1 MVEDSTLRADMKVIG
16 TPAVRTIDGVEKVT
30 GTALYT
36 ADYSLPGMLWGKTL
50 KSPYPH
56 ARIVSIDTSA
66 AKALPGVHAV
76 ITGRDIA
83 DAGLWGRAVKDV
95 PIIAVE
101 TVRFAGERVA
111 AVAVEG
117 EDVAEQV
124 LSLIEVEYEEL
135 PAVLSPEDAMAP
147 GAPILHPDFN
157 DYFGFP
163 QKMETPSNVYRQT
176 QLERGDVEAGFAD
189 ADLVY
194 EATYTTQRMFQGYL
208 DPQSIV
214 LDVNDGDGRIHVW
227 ICSKVPYSTRESL
240 AYSANLPEQRFL
252 FHHTHIGGDFG
263 GKGNSRNTPVAYY
276 LAKASGRPVKIVTDY
291 IYIEELGAGNP
302 RHSTKTRLKTGVKND
317 GTIVAHSV
325 EYTVDSGAYAAFKPV
340 GAIGGANQAAGPYRI
355 DNVSIESRFVYTNNV
370 PGGFMRA
377 PGDPQGVFPVE
388 CHLDDI
394 ARQLGMDPAD
404 LRRKNLVVPGDET
417 AWGEHLEHVRAIE
430 TLEAA
435 VEAGDYNSPRPPG
448 VAFADRGSG
457 GGEGTTDIT
466 LKPDGTA
473 VIGTPIFDQGSGTY
487 TTLMQV
493 TSEELGVPLDQISVE
508 IWDTD
513 KLDFDSGVAGSRAS
527 RVNTV
532 SCFLATEEVRR
543 LLGELAVSELGW
555 PAESLSFAGDEVRRT
570 DIEEAMT
577 WQELLQRTVKEVTG
591 RGHSQEGARGSN
603 QPHITSFTAQVAE
616 VSVDR
621 ETGEVRLLKLT
632 TAHDIGRVINPIGHQ
647 GQINGGAIQ
656 GFGYA
661 TMEEVRVED
670 GRVTS
675 LSLGD
680 YKLPNIKDIPELKT
694 VLLESENGY
703 GPYGVRGIGEGPH
716 IPVPAAISN
725 AIMDAVGVRIA
736 DMPLTSERVYRGLRD
751 GQ

>member
-1 MVEDSTLRADMKVIG
+1 MAEMKVIG
-16 TPAVRTIDGVEKVT
+16 TSAPRTIDGTEKVT
-30 GTALYT
+30 GTARYT
-36 ADYSLPGMLWGKTL
+36 ADYSLPGMLHGKTL

-76 ITGRDIA
+76 LTGRDVA

-95 PIIAVE
+95 PVIAVDI
-101 TVRFAGERVA
+101 VRFAGERVA
-111 AVAVEG
+111 AVAAED
-117 EDVAEQV
+117 EDVAEQA
-124 LSLIEVEYEEL
+124 LELIDVVYEEL
-135 PAVLSPEDAMAP
+135 PAVLSPEEAMGP
-147 GAPILHPDFN
+147 SAPILHPDFN
-157 DYFGFP
+157 TYFGFP
-163 QKMETPSNVYRQT
+163 NKMETPSNVYRHAQV
-176 QLERGDVEAGFAD
+176 LRGDPEAGFAQ
-189 ADLVY
+189 ADVVY

-208 DPQSIV
+208 EPQAIIVDPSQ
-214 LDVNDGDGRIHVW
+214 GDGRVHVW
-227 ICSKVPYSTRESL
+227 LCSKVPYNTRESL
-240 AYSANLPEQRFL
+240 AYAANEPEETFL

-276 LAKASGRPVKIVTDY
+276 LAKATGRPVKIVTD
-291 IYIEELGAGNP
+291 YIEELGAGNP
-302 RHSTKTRLKTGVKND
+302 RHATKTKLKTGVMND

-325 EYTVDSGAYAAFKPV
+325 EYIVDSGSYAAFKPL
-340 GAIGGANQAAGPYRI
+340 GFIGGANQAAGPYRI
-355 DNVSIESRFVYTNNV
+355 PNVSIDSFFVYTNNI

-388 CHLDDI
+388 CHLDDL
-394 ARQLGMDPAD
+394 ARKIGMDPAD
-404 LRRKNLVVPGDET
+404 LRRKNLVIDGDET

-435 VEAGDYNSPRPPG
+435 VEAGDYDAPRAPGIGRG

-466 LKPDGTA
+466 LKPDGSV
-473 VIGTPIFDQGSGTY
+473 VIGTPIFDQGTGTY

-493 TSEELGVPLDQISVE
+493 TAEELGVALDRISIEV
-508 IWDTD
+508 WDTD
-513 KLDFDSGVAGSRAS
+513 KLKFDSGVAGSRAT

-543 LLGELAVSELGW
+543 QLGELAVATLGW
-555 PAESLSFAGDEVRRT
+555 PADRLSYAGNEIRRT
-570 DIEEAMT
+570 DIEEAVT
-577 WQELLQRTVKEVTG
+577 WQELLSRTDREVTG
-591 RGHSQEGARGSN
+591 RGHSVEGGRGAN
-603 QPHITSFTAQVAE
+603 APHITSFAAQVAE

-621 ETGEVRLLKLT
+621 ETGEVKLLKLT
-632 TAHDIGRVINPIGHQ
+632 TAHDVGRIINPIGHQ
-647 GQINGGAIQ
+647 GQVNGGAIQ

-661 TMEEVRVED
+661 MMEEVKVED
-670 GRVTS
+670 GRVST

-680 YKLPNIKDIPELKT
+680 YKMPNIRDIPELRT
-694 VLLESENGY
+694 VLLESEDGY
-703 GPYGVRGIGEGPH
+703 GPYNIRGIGEGPH

-736 DMPLTSERVYRGLRD
+736 DLPLTSEKVYRALKS
-751 GQ
+751 